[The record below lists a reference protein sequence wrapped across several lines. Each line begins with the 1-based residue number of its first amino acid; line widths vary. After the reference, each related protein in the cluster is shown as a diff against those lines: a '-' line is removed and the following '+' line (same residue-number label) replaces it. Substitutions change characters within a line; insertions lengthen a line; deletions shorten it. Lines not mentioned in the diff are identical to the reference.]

1 MKIFHVNAL
10 KNVKGIESK
19 IKSFSSFFFS
29 MLLYLTFK
37 KILKIEIV
45 WRGGGM
51 DLLRLYP
58 WFRLL
63 SKSDHGVDF
72 GGKLKVI
79 FDRLS
84 QSVAPAQSN
93 HI

>member
-1 MKIFHVNAL
+1 
-10 KNVKGIESK
+10 
-19 IKSFSSFFFS
+19 

-37 KILKIEIV
+37 KIQKIEIV
-45 WRGGGM
+45 WQGGATGWDIPGM
-51 DLLRLYP
+51 DLLCLHPLFCP